1 MTPHFIRTGNC
12 ARLLVAALFI
22 GTLAGCAV
30 PPPAPETEQP
40 AVVEADPVVDE
51 QEHRALDAL
60 SDRFEVVGVRM
71 RAICVSP
78 ENRAYYNKTACLP
91 SGITEAMLKDTSRI
105 TKAQKRAAE
114 QVFNAT
120 HTLNEETRDLMLKS
134 GIPSYMDEA
143 IESRRTI
150 DPAVKDLQNRLLS
163 GKITWGEYNR
173 ERRDLAVRSAESHHE

>member
-12 ARLLVAALFI
+12 TRLLVAALFI

-30 PPPAPETEQP
+30 PPPAQIEQAPAPEP
-40 AVVEADPVVDE
+40 DPVVE
-51 QEHRALDAL
+51 EHEHRALDAL
-60 SDRFEVVGVRM
+60 SDRFEAVGVRM

-78 ENRAYYNKTACLP
+78 ENRAYFNKTACLP
-91 SGITEAMLKDTSRI
+91 SGITEEMTKDTSRI

-114 QVFNAT
+114 QVFRAT
-120 HTLNEETRDLMLKS
+120 HELNEETRDLMLKS
-134 GIPSYMDEA
+134 GIPSYMDDA

-150 DPAVKDLQNRLLS
+150 DPAIKDLQNRLLS

-173 ERRDLAVRSAESHHE
+173 ERRELAARSAESHHD